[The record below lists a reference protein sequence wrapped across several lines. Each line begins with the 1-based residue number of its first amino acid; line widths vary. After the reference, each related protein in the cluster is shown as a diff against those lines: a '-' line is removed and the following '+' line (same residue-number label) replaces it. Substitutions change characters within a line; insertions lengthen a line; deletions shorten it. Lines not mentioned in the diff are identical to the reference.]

1 MGMIK
6 SALFA
11 GLFLCS
17 SSALGL
23 SQAAG
28 EEPIRIGVISSLSG
42 PFAQL
47 GEDGVDG
54 IKIALEE
61 VGNKI
66 GGREIQLFVEDDGAD
81 PSTAIEKVRALVN
94 RDKVQLILGP
104 LSGSAGQAVKDAA
117 DEWPNATIVV
127 AGAAAEDITMRG
139 IKPNVFRT
147 SYTGAQPTFPLGDY
161 AYKQGYRNVAIVAED
176 YAFPYAQVGGF
187 MSTFCSL
194 GGKVPKKFWVPIGT
208 SDFSSIFPDLSGI
221 DAVFV
226 ALGGTDAVNF
236 FQQMEGFGLIG
247 KVKILGGTVTVDAT
261 QLTSVGELLD
271 GVVSA
276 SIMSGQIDTPAFKA
290 LDEKFRSKRDRAP
303 RCSRKTTIARPSGPF
318 SPSTTWAE
326 GSRTRIPSARSCMRP
341 ALPLPASWV
350 SFDQHHNVVT
360 DVYLN
365 QVKNV
370 GGEWLNVPIRTYS
383 TVGQFWTF
391 DPKEYQAAPSYNRD
405 LPACP

>member
-6 SALFA
+6 KTLFA

-17 SSALGL
+17 ASALGL

-54 IKIALEE
+54 VKIALEE
-61 VGNKI
+61 IGNKI
-66 GGREIQLFVEDDGAD
+66 DGREIQLFIEDGAAD
-81 PSTAIEKVRALVN
+81 PSTAIEKARALVN

-104 LSGSAGQAVKDAA
+104 LSGSAGQAVKDSA

-161 AYKQGYRNVAIVAED
+161 AYKQGYRKVAIVAED

-208 SDFSSIFPDLSGI
+208 SDFSPEFCTSLMANRLGARCINLLAPAIVSSERLHDELMREPMLVNQFRMIHAAGKVIFGVGDVGPESTYARSGI
-221 DAVFV
+221 SDEAGLAGMIGQGAVGVIIGRLIDA
-226 ALGGTDAVNF
+226 
-236 FQQMEGFGLIG
+236 EGCPLPSPLEGRTIG
-247 KVKILGGTVTVDAT
+247 IT
-261 QLTSVGELLD
+261 
-271 GVVSA
+271 
-276 SIMSGQIDTPAFKA
+276 
-290 LDEKFRSKRDRAP
+290 LDELKAMPVCICAAGGPQKTEAIRAGL
-303 RCSRKTTIARPSGPF
+303 RGGYATH
-318 SPSTTWAE
+318 
-326 GSRTRIPSARSCMRP
+326 
-341 ALPLPASWV
+341 L
-350 SFDQHHNVVT
+350 VT
-360 DVYLN
+360 DMATARALL
-365 QVKNV
+365 
-370 GGEWLNVPIRTYS
+370 E
-383 TVGQFWTF
+383 
-391 DPKEYQAAPSYNRD
+391 
-405 LPACP
+405 